1 MQSTKL
7 SVKKPPPV
15 AAKPKRQL
23 PPVLP
28 PKPKPKPMP
37 TVAAK
42 RKPVSTITTAKK
54 ETAVLNDSSMQYQL
68 DTGMYEIL

>member
-15 AAKPKRQL
+15 AAKPKRQVFPAPL
-23 PPVLP
+23 
-28 PKPKPKPMP
+28 PKPKPMP
-37 TVAAK
+37 RVAAK
-42 RKPVSTITTAKK
+42 RKPVSTAKK

>member
-7 SVKKPPPV
+7 SVKQPPPV
-15 AAKPKRQL
+15 AAKPKIQL

-28 PKPKPKPMP
+28 PKP
-37 TVAAK
+37 VAAK
-42 RKPVSTITTAKK
+42 RKSVSTITTAKK

-68 DTGMYEIL
+68 DTGMYELL

>member
-7 SVKKPPPV
+7 SVKQPPPV
-15 AAKPKRQL
+15 AAKPKRKVFPAPL
-23 PPVLP
+23 
-28 PKPKPKPMP
+28 PKPKPMQ

-42 RKPVSTITTAKK
+42 RKPVSTINTAKK
-54 ETAVLNDSSMQYQL
+54 ESAVLNDSSMQYQL